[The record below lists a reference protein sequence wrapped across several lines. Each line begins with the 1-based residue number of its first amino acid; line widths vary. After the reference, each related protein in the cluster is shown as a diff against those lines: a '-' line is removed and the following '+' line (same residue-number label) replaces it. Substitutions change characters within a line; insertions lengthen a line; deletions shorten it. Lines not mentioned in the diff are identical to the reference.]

1 MLLPDGWKGENNLME
16 VPISDTEKERS
27 YAVNVLIKDPTGE
40 QIQKNLVIDFF
51 DGNVNIYE
59 KEDFY

>member
-1 MLLPDGWKGENNLME
+1 VLLPDGWRGENNLME

>member
-1 MLLPDGWKGENNLME
+1 MQ

>member
-1 MLLPDGWKGENNLME
+1 MLLPDGWRGENNLMQ